1 MEKLSEEKRQF
12 KVDTRNLVDVTLM
25 GITITLFG
33 LIITIK
39 PELLTESPFLGIQ
52 LALIIPFFLC
62 GLLSRIKEATYSNSK
77 KWSKLTQI
85 SFVIG
90 YGFFI
95 NILGLILAFVAPIHL
110 AMSFFAADLL
120 LTAIRAEI
128 VISYNPEGFKDRIF
142 REIVQLLIIV
152 FLGILPALRVY

>member
-1 MEKLSEEKRQF
+1 MEKISEEKKRF
-12 KVDTRNLVDVTLM
+12 KVDTRNAVDITLM
-25 GITITLFG
+25 GIAITLLG

-39 PELLTESPFLGIQ
+39 PELLIDNPFLGIQ
-52 LALIIPFFLC
+52 LAAVVPLFLC
-62 GLLSRIKEATYSNSK
+62 GLLSRIKEVSYSDSK
-77 KWSKLTQI
+77 MWSKLTRI

-95 NILGLILAFVAPIHL
+95 NILGLILAFVAPIYL

-120 LTAIRAEI
+120 LTAVRAWI
-128 VISYNPEGFKDRIF
+128 VVSYNPQGFKKRLA
-142 REIVQLLIIV
+142 REVAQLLIII